1 MYLSFIDALL
11 QAEQFNIFIRLVLA
25 ILLATGIGLSK
36 ELFVRPSG
44 FRVCIISAI
53 ASCLLTLLGY
63 YQFKE
68 DVGIIIASII
78 VTTGLITL
86 GIINNNR
93 GEYLGIVNA
102 CMVIVASVIGV
113 TCGAGMLFAAV
124 CTTLLTVLAMFV
136 LRLVE
141 KSLITTGY
149 ILNIVIDS
157 RTPVLKELLY
167 IFDHNH
173 LTTSSIESKIVLFD
187 RKECVKIRVEF
198 VRATNKIDI
207 ERVMPIIKDQ
217 ISPLSIT
224 LRNDTYGV
232 VK

>member
-25 ILLATGIGLSK
+25 ILLATGVGLSK

-53 ASCLLTLLGY
+53 SSCLLTLLGY
-63 YQFKE
+63 YQFSE

-78 VTTGLITL
+78 VTSGLITL

-113 TCGAGMLFAAV
+113 TCGGGMLFAAI

-136 LRLVE
+136 LRIVE

-224 LRNDTYGV
+224 LRNDTYGI